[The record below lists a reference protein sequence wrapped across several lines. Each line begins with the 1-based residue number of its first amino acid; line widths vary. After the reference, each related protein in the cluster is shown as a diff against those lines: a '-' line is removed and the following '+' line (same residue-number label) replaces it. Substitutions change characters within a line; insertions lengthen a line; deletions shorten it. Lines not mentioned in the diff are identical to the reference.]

1 MTSVLVKSL
10 LALFLVYSSL
20 KADVGDDSWSIIHA
34 TPDPLFVSLGSD
46 CLAAGMVRHF
56 GKRQTEFPFDW
67 LRTLDDFQDFTNKEY
82 LIRHPITHAGLVHR
96 IYHIEFAHDW
106 LENYWE
112 NATQTEEGL

>member
-56 GKRQTEFPFDW
+56 GKRQTAFPFDW
-67 LRTLDDFQDFTNKEY
+67 LRTLDDFQFLQIVNTNFQDFTNKEY
-82 LIRHPITHAGLVHR
+82 LIRHPITHAGLVH
-96 IYHIEFAHDW
+96 
-106 LENYWE
+106 
-112 NATQTEEGL
+112 